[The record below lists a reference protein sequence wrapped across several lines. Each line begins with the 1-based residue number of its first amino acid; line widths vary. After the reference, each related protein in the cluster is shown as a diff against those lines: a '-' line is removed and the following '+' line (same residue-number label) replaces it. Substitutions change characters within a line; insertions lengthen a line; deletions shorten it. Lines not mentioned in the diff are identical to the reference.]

1 METILQNDNLTLKI
15 NHFWAEINSLLYKN
29 REIIH
34 QKEENFWQRQSPVLF
49 PIVGALKDNSYIFE
63 EKKYQL
69 WQHGFARDMDFIL
82 VDSNENSATFMLKSS
97 PETLKKYP
105 FDFELSIWYTI
116 FENNIKTEY
125 IVKNT
130 RNSDMFFS
138 LGIHPA
144 FKIWTNIEQYSL
156 VFKENYS
163 HQKIDRLQNG
173 MIFQDYEEN
182 FGDYLNKKDLCL
194 QEQFFEKDA
203 MILRNFWGDSID
215 FCEKNEKIFTM
226 AWENFPHLG
235 IWKQPNAPFI
245 CIEPWDWFADEFEQK
260 WDFTNKWGI
269 NKLAPNTEK
278 KYSWK
283 LEF

>member
-1 METILQNDNLTLKI
+1 METILRNNNIILKI

-29 REIIH
+29 REIIYKK
-34 QKEENFWQRQSPVLF
+34 QENFWQRQSPVLF

-63 EKKYQL
+63 GQTYHL
-69 WQHGFARDMDFIL
+69 WQHGFARDMNFDL
-82 VDSNENSATFMLKSS
+82 EDSNQNSTTFTLKSW
-97 PETLKKYP
+97 PETYKKYP
-105 FDFELSIWYTI
+105 FDFKLSMRYII
-116 FENNIKTEY
+116 LENSIEVHY

-130 RNSDMFFS
+130 GNTDIFFS

-144 FKIWTNIEQYSL
+144 FHIWTNIEQYSL
-156 VFKENYS
+156 VFNKNNEL
-163 HQKIDRLQNG
+163 QKVDRLKNG
-173 MIFQDYEEN
+173 IIFQGYEEN
-182 FGDYLNKKDLCL
+182 FWDYLSKKTL
-194 QEQFFEKDA
+194 QLKEKFFEKDA
-203 MILRNFWGDSID
+203 MILRKFWGDSVD
-215 FCEKNEKIFTM
+215 FYEKNEKIFTM
-226 AWENFPHLG
+226 SWENFPHLG

>member
-69 WQHGFARDMDFIL
+69 WQHGFARDMNFLL
-82 VDSNENSATFMLKSS
+82 VESTDSSATFFLWSS
-97 PETLKKYP
+97 EETKKKYP
-105 FDFELSIWYTI
+105 FEFELY
-116 FENNIKTEY
+116 IKY
-125 IVKNT
+125 IISKNT
-130 RNSDMFFS
+130 LEAQYVIKNIDSNTLYFS
-138 LGIHPA
+138 LGVHPA
-144 FKIWTNIEQYSL
+144 FKIWTDIEQYSL
-156 VFKENYS
+156 VFNKNNEW
-163 HQKIDRLQNG
+163 QKVDRLRNWI
-173 MIFQDYEEN
+173 IFQGYEEN
-182 FGDYLNKKDLCL
+182 FWDYLSKKTL
-194 QEQFFEKDA
+194 QLKEKFFEKDA

-226 AWENFPHLG
+226 SWENFPHLG

-245 CIEPWDWFADEFEQK
+245 CIEPWDGFADEFETK
-260 WDFTNKWGI
+260 GDFTSKWGI
-269 NKLAPNTEK
+269 NKLPPQAEK